1 MPQFLVSS
9 GLPDLPVGISD
20 KDAALVSPLYRA
32 ISALTQ
38 QLAELT
44 GNIQYDQSE
53 QAVID
58 QLGGVIDGREYKIY
72 VKALETIGYGQ
83 LITLSVDAGK
93 LSARVATG
101 TTLTK
106 PAHALCDVPG
116 GIAVGKY
123 GLALFMRGK
132 STAVSG
138 TILGTTYYLSTAGAL
153 QAAAPTADGVLNQVV
168 AIGLG
173 SAGVYLNIEPVG
185 QRVSGVYKT
194 TATNLRV
201 QYTNGLFTDHA
212 V

>member
-9 GLPDLPVGISD
+9 GLPDLPAGLND
-20 KDAALVSPLYRA
+20 KDSALVSPLYRA
-32 ISALTQ
+32 LSALAQ
-38 QLAELT
+38 QLATLT
-44 GNIQYDQSE
+44 GNIQYDQAE

-58 QLGGVIDGREYKIY
+58 QLGGVIDGREQRIY
-72 VKALETIGYGQ
+72 VKALETLPYGR
-83 LITLSVDAGK
+83 LITLSIDAGK
-93 LSARVATG
+93 LSARVADG
-101 TTLTK
+101 TVLTK

-132 STAVSG
+132 SAAVTGTA
-138 TILGTTYYLSTAGAL
+138 LGTTYYLSTVGNM
-153 QAAAPTADGVLNQVV
+153 QATPPTADGVLNQVV
-168 AIGLG
+168 GTGLG
-173 SAGVYLNIEPVG
+173 SAGIYLNIEPVG

-194 TATNLRV
+194 TAANLRV

>member
-9 GLPDLPVGISD
+9 GLPDLPAGLND
-20 KDAALVSPLYRA
+20 KDSALVSPLYRA

-38 QLAELT
+38 QLATLT
-44 GNIQYDQSE
+44 GNVQYDQSE
-53 QAVID
+53 QSAMD
-58 QLGGVIDGREYKIY
+58 QLGGVIDNKEQKIY
-72 VKALETIGYGQ
+72 VKALEAIGYGQ
-83 LITLSVDAGK
+83 LITLSIDGGK
-93 LSARVATG
+93 LAASVATG
-101 TTLTK
+101 TVLTK

-123 GLALFMRGK
+123 GMALFMRGK
-132 STAVSG
+132 STAVTG
-138 TILGTTYYLSTAGAL
+138 TALGTTYYLSTAGIL
-153 QAAAPTADGVLNQVV
+153 QATAPTADGVLNQVV

-173 SAGVYLNIEPVG
+173 SAGIYLNIEQVG

-201 QYTNGLFTDHA
+201 QYTNGQFTDHA